1 MITQLNLSNFKSHKD
16 TRLELG
22 NLTVLTGVNGCG
34 KTSVIQALLLLR
46 QSFLKNRLAQGLDLN
61 QPLCSI
67 GIAHDALY
75 RLAKDDLITFRF
87 VADRAVEYEFRFK
100 AFSGFRWKTHG
111 GLPGQT
117 Q

>member
-46 QSFLKNRLAQGLDLN
+46 QTSMVIWTGRKRTGTRGLICIESDWL
-61 QPLCSI
+61 
-67 GIAHDALY
+67 
-75 RLAKDDLITFRF
+75 F
-87 VADRAVEYEFRFK
+87 VN
-100 AFSGFRWKTHG
+100 
-111 GLPGQT
+111 
-117 Q
+117 